1 MLGLNA
7 TTACDIG
14 QQNDALDCDENSLN
28 IVVTMREAERRDVPG
43 DYGLGG
49 GGAES
54 TAKAARL
61 SRPVVKMPVR

>member
-49 GGAES
+49 GRG
-54 TAKAARL
+54 
-61 SRPVVKMPVR
+61 

>member
-1 MLGLNA
+1 MCLAIMGW
-7 TTACDIG
+7 
-14 QQNDALDCDENSLN
+14 
-28 IVVTMREAERRDVPG
+28 
-43 DYGLGG
+43 GG